1 MICYIIDFG
10 VVDLLCCLM
19 QFLFMASVDTHPY
32 AAEVLKCI
40 AEYRAQQEL
49 LGQLVFLDNRRPL
62 IQNEGA
68 ARTLLNNELASAIPQ
83 LPVLVVLSPVP
94 PAPTLWNLPVPP
106 FLRRSVQFEV
116 VGLLPLHA
124 VDASAQDTM
133 MYLRRIVR
141 GRVLSMPRPTVVDDV
156 AVGHGEIEVP
166 PENGS

>member
-1 MICYIIDFG
+1 MTFYWNF
-10 VVDLLCCLM
+10 V

-40 AEYRAQQEL
+40 ADYRAQQEL

-83 LPVLVVLSPVP
+83 LPVLAVLSPVP
-94 PAPTLWNLPVPP
+94 QTPTLWNIPIPP

-133 MYLRRIVR
+133 MYLRRIVK
-141 GRVLSMPRPTVVDDV
+141 GRVLSIPRHAMQESTGTARSNSELSPQD
-156 AVGHGEIEVP
+156 GG
-166 PENGS
+166 